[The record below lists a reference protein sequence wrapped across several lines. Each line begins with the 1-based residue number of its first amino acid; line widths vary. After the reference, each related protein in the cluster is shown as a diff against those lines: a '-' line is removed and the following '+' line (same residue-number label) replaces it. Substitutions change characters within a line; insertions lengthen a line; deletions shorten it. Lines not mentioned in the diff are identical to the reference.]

1 MGDRTH
7 DPWYQS
13 PSFYQ
18 LSYADKINC
27 YVGIYK
33 TIQNGFGSFYLFNF
47 TCIQIF
53 TILSTY
59 RTISI
64 WLTEEIS
71 VLEMAVTSF
80 GSLISALSFV
90 LNALALT
97 LTLEDAFQNLRM
109 LVDMAKQDLGIL

>member
-1 MGDRTH
+1 MNTVEH
-7 DPWYQS
+7 IEKC
-13 PSFYQ
+13 
-18 LSYADKINC
+18 LA
-27 YVGIYK
+27 IYK

-109 LVDMAKQDLGIL
+109 LVDLAKQDLGIL